1 MKKNTDFYNKESI
14 VYSQKR
20 YPKLANSF
28 TTFFFKKKLAIVIDY
43 LCDIPKKED
52 LSFLEIGCADGVV
65 IKNVLEQNLL
75 FKRVSGVDVS
85 PKMIEVAN
93 KGEYKQN
100 VFFSVRDDKKITTED
115 IIVEVGVLN
124 LIDYKKEFSFVYEHL
139 NPNGYYIC
147 TVSSKESLLNFFKR
161 TKQLLHLNWRCDYE
175 REMKKYFETIK
186 ISPVGLFIPFLW
198 KFGKLSLYLQLFFD
212 KVFRFLPSFYHERVY
227 FLKKKSV

>member
-28 TTFFFKKKLAIVIDY
+28 TTFFFKKRLAIVIDY

-100 VFFSVRDDKKITTED
+100 VFFSVRDDKK
-115 IIVEVGVLN
+115 
-124 LIDYKKEFSFVYEHL
+124 
-139 NPNGYYIC
+139 
-147 TVSSKESLLNFFKR
+147 
-161 TKQLLHLNWRCDYE
+161 
-175 REMKKYFETIK
+175 
-186 ISPVGLFIPFLW
+186 
-198 KFGKLSLYLQLFFD
+198 
-212 KVFRFLPSFYHERVY
+212 
-227 FLKKKSV
+227 